1 MSLSTVIDW
10 VVLSMRRRQLKT
22 ITRLKRDRKEFWIFV
37 SCKCYEKFAL
47 KKPARTS
54 FLPFHHYGRLHCI
67 QNEVITIPHSC
78 IITVK
83 GKYLWTGIVNG
94 KFYRQKSLNQT
105 ETRTGLRNMCA
116 KCNSYF
122 IGHDLLPS
130 LGPDDLN

>member
-22 ITRLKRDRKEFWIFV
+22 ITRLKRDRKECWILV
-37 SCKCYEKFAL
+37 SENVTKNSFR
-47 KKPARTS
+47 KPARTS

-83 GKYLWTGIVNG
+83 AKYLWTGIVNG
-94 KFYRQKSLNQT
+94 KFNRQKSLNQT